1 MRTVLSVRDLSV
13 SYGYGHRVQALDAV
27 SLDLSSGEALG
38 IVGESGSGKSTLALA
53 IARLLPELATCTGA
67 IDVDNLSV
75 LDAGSTELRSFRRDK
90 LGFVFQNAVASLN
103 PTTRVGKQLATV
115 IGCSPS
121 HPRVLS
127 LLADVGLSD
136 VRSNFP
142 HQLSG
147 GMAQRVA
154 IAIAIARHPQVILA
168 DEPTSALDTSVKGQI
183 LSLLR
188 SIVDRLSAGLVLV
201 THDFHAVREICDR
214 TAVMYGGRIVELDY
228 TSKLLARPYHPYTAA
243 LLKSAA
249 GNESGGERLRPIEGT
264 TQVMRPG
271 DNYCAFAPRCPLA
284 LDICRNRRPQHQIIS
299 GRMVACHR
307 AEEAAAT
314 PNLLAEVLR

>member
-1 MRTVLSVRDLSV
+1 VTVVLSVRELSV
-13 SYGYGHRVQALDAV
+13 TYGARQQVQALDAV
-27 SLDLSSGEALG
+27 SIDLSSGEALG

-53 IARLLPELATCTGA
+53 IARLLPPTAACSGSVEAA
-67 IDVDNLSV
+67 DLSI
-75 LDAGSTELRSFRRDK
+75 LDAGTAELRAFRRDQ
-90 LGFVFQNAVASLN
+90 LGFVFQNAVTSLD
-103 PTTRVGKQLATV
+103 PTSRVGHQLATV
-115 IGCSPS
+115 LGCRPGD
-121 HPRVLS
+121 PRVLS
-127 LLADVGLSD
+127 LLNDVGLHD
-136 VRSNFP
+136 VRANFP

-154 IAIAIARHPQVILA
+154 IGMAIARRPWVILA

-188 SIVDRLSAGLVLV
+188 SIVDRLAAGLILV
-201 THDFHAVREICDR
+201 THDFYAVRELCDR
-214 TAVMYGGRIVELDY
+214 TAVMYGGRVMELDD
-228 TSKLLARPYHPYTAA
+228 TRKLLAHPYHPYTAA

-284 LDICRNRRPQHQIIS
+284 LDICRNRRPQDQVIN
-299 GRMVACHR
+299 GRTVACHR
-307 AEEAAAT
+307 AAETAASPMLLEEAT
-314 PNLLAEVLR
+314 P